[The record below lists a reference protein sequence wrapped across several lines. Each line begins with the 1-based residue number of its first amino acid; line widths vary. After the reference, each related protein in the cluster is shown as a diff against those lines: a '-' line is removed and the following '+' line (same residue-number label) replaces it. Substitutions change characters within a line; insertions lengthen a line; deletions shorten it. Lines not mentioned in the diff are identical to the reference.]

1 MPKFQTQLTNLK
13 NYLQTQGNFKV
24 ETIKNDYTPLDELF
38 YEITHPNFVNTYVSK
53 FRKNDDLSN
62 PPFMLNEFIDS
73 TKEKTK
79 LFEQYINYFES
90 SGKYTIQFLNS
101 KTNQLDVIITHID
114 TNRKYVLTQSYDI
127 MQQKEPIYHLSRE
140 ITFRPIN
147 SKCAWEDS
155 KDPVM
160 YIELTLFNRK
170 PTPVDL
176 ENVILTE
183 LKFDTQS
190 YVGYN

>member
-62 PPFMLNEFIDS
+62 QPIMFNEFIDS

-79 LFEQYINYFES
+79 LF
-90 SGKYTIQFLNS
+90 
-101 KTNQLDVIITHID
+101 
-114 TNRKYVLTQSYDI
+114 
-127 MQQKEPIYHLSRE
+127 
-140 ITFRPIN
+140 
-147 SKCAWEDS
+147 
-155 KDPVM
+155 
-160 YIELTLFNRK
+160 
-170 PTPVDL
+170 
-176 ENVILTE
+176 
-183 LKFDTQS
+183 
-190 YVGYN
+190 